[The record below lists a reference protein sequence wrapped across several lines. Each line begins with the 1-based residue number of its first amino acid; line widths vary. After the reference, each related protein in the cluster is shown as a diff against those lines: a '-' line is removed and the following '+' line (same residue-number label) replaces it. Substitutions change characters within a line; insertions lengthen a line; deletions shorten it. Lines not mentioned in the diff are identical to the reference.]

1 MTWHSP
7 LRPVASTR
15 ARLYSNPMKRL
26 QRLRATVAL
35 RDMTSEIGFG
45 VSHLIQP
52 LFLSAGATQESRLA
66 GLPGNSRHT
75 LASLLTQFEKDLN
88 AGVRQFLL
96 FPVPAHKSNRNF
108 NADFTNTALQQ
119 MRQRAGNDAAI
130 WVDTCLCS
138 FTESGHCCVHD
149 SRGGQDLAATHA
161 ALALLGVGYV
171 KAGAN
176 GISPSDMNDGRVAHL
191 RAALDGAGYDLAP
204 IMSYSTK
211 FASNYYGP
219 FRDAADSAPQFGDRT
234 QLSTRRAQSQRRARL
249 QPSLRGRGRGP
260 ADGETRPARG
270 RPDRAHQGADRAA
283 VRRLP
288 GERRIHLARAARR
301 EEIPRLRSRP
311 ARELVQPA
319 SRRRLVHH
327 HVRRATRERH
337 GPLAVRYFPLF
348 LDIAGKPVLLV
359 GGGEVA
365 ARKYALLKDA
375 GAKVTVVA
383 PVLGEEL
390 ARRARGGRS

>member
-1 MTWHSP
+1 
-7 LRPVASTR
+7 
-15 ARLYSNPMKRL
+15 
-26 QRLRATVAL
+26 
-35 RDMTSEIGFG
+35 MTSEIGFG

-52 LFLSAGATQESRLA
+52 LFLSGAATKEEPLD

-88 AGVRQFLL
+88 AGVRQFLV

-119 MRQRAGNDAAI
+119 MRQRAGGDAAI

-149 SRGGQDLAATHA
+149 SRGSQDLAATHS

-191 RAALDGAGYDLAP
+191 RAALDGAGFDLAP

-219 FRDAADSAPQFGDRT
+219 FRDAADSAPQFGDRRSY
-234 QLSTRRAQSQRRARL
+234 QLDVRNRSDALASSRRCAEEGADLLMVKPGQPAADLIAPIKEQTGLQCGAYQVSGEYTSLVLLSGKNFLNFEAGLLESWYNLRRAGASYIITYGARL
-249 QPSLRGRGRGP
+249 
-260 ADGETRPARG
+260 
-270 RPDRAHQGADRAA
+270 
-283 VRRLP
+283 
-288 GERRIHLARAARR
+288 
-301 EEIPRLRSRP
+301 
-311 ARELVQPA
+311 A
-319 SRRRLVHH
+319 SGMGL
-327 HVRRATRERH
+327 
-337 GPLAVRYFPLF
+337 
-348 LDIAGKPVLLV
+348 
-359 GGGEVA
+359 
-365 ARKYALLKDA
+365 
-375 GAKVTVVA
+375 
-383 PVLGEEL
+383 
-390 ARRARGGRS
+390 